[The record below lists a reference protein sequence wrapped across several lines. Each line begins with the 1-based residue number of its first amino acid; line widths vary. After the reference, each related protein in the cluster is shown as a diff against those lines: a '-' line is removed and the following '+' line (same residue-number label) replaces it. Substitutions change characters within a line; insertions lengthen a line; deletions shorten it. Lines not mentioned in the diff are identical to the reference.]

1 MTDLSL
7 EYECSELDSGHVLAV
22 VALTAEREIL
32 VSHIATS
39 NEVFILLL
47 ID

>member
-1 MTDLSL
+1 MRDLSL
-7 EYECSELDSGHVLAV
+7 EYESSELDSGRVLAV

-32 VSHIATS
+32 VQHIATS
-39 NEVFILLL
+39 NEVFILLV